1 MRLAIFGAAGG
12 IGRHVVQAAR
22 AAGHELTLVT
32 RDASQLEGVTPA
44 DRVLAGDV
52 LDVALVAEAVEGSD
66 AVINTLGP
74 SSNSPAE
81 VELTEEFTRKLIE
94 AMDAARIRRL
104 VTLSGAAVSV
114 DGEHKGLGD
123 RFASAVVRVL
133 AGNVLRAKQREYEL
147 LAASRLEWVAV
158 RPPRVT
164 DDAPRGSYRT
174 GELKVSPGSR
184 IGKADLAAFMLEQLT
199 DDTYLRQAPLI
210 KY

>member
-1 MRLAIFGAAGG
+1 MRLTIFGAGGG

-32 RDASQLEGVTPA
+32 RDASALEGVTA
-44 DRVLAGDV
+44 AERVLEGDV
-52 LDVALVAEAVEGSD
+52 RDAALVAEAVEGAE

-81 VELTEEFTRKLIE
+81 VKLTEDFTRSLIAALE
-94 AMDAARIRRL
+94 AARIRRL

-114 DGEHKGLGD
+114 EGEPKGLGD
-123 RFASAVVRVL
+123 RFASAVVRVF

-147 LAASRLEWVAV
+147 LAASALDWVAV

-164 DDAPRGSYRT
+164 DDAPRGDYRA
-174 GELKVSPGSR
+174 GDVKVGPGSR
-184 IGKADLAAFMLEQLT
+184 IGKADLAAFMLEQVS
-199 DDTYLRQAPLI
+199 DGQYVRQAPLI
-210 KY
+210 RY